1 MQKVSIITMSY
12 NDLAHLRE
20 CVAGILKQDY
30 ERIEYIIV
38 DGGSTD
44 GSREFIMETA
54 EKLGERCKWVS
65 EPDRGLYDALN
76 KGIRM
81 ASGDIIGIMNDCFAN
96 ESVVSKMVATIEREG
111 TDGVHGDI
119 NYVSGGR
126 VVRRWRMGRGSIRTG
141 WQVGHPTLYLKREVY
156 ETYGYYKIDLKIAAD
171 YEFMIRI
178 LKDGKVK
185 LSYIDEVLVNM
196 FHGENSTSTGGVRNY
211 IRSLQDGHRA
221 LTENGIRFA
230 WFTDICRIVRFAL
243 QFIGEKVRDRGN
255 TR

>member
-12 NDLAHLRE
+12 NDLAHLQE

-30 ERIEYIIV
+30 KEIEYIIV
-38 DGGSTD
+38 DGGSAD

-81 ASGDIIGIMNDCFAN
+81 ASGDIIGIMNDCFADAH
-96 ESVVSKMVATIEREG
+96 VISKMVETIEREG

-119 NYVSGGR
+119 NYVADGK
-126 VVRRWRMGRGSIRTG
+126 VVRRWRMGQGSIRTG
-141 WQVGHPTLYLKREVY
+141 WQAGHPTLYLKRSVY
-156 ETYGYYKIDLKIAAD
+156 ETYGLYKIDLKIAAD

-196 FHGENSTSTGGVRNY
+196 FHGENSTSTGGVGNY
-211 IRSLQDGHRA
+211 IRSLKDGHRA

-243 QFIGEKVRDRGN
+243 QFFCGSR
-255 TR
+255 